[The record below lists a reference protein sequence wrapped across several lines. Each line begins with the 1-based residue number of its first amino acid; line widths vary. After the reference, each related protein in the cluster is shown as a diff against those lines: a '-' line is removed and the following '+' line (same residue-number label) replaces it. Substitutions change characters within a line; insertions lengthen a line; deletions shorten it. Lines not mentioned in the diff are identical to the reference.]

1 MFLAEQGA
9 NTPPQPSSSL
19 LIIYLA
25 FSLLLFSA
33 HSQSGHGLSDNYVGH
48 ERFFFF
54 FPTLVFL
61 ELACFF
67 WVLLFVATGIPF
79 LPIFFLGGGSVM

>member
-54 FPTLVFL
+54 FSNLGFL
-61 ELACFF
+61 GIG
-67 WVLLFVATGIPF
+67 VLFMGVVICCNRYPF
-79 LPIFFLGGGSVM
+79 PSYFFLGGGSVM